1 MTFSRS
7 FIFKT
12 PPNADFVYAL
22 PRKNA
27 AILIPQN
34 FSLTFQRPGSALGEA
49 AAQAISANKQ
59 VVRESPAGMA
69 LRRAAQWQILDIV
82 EIKSE

>member
-27 AILIPQN
+27 AILITQN
-34 FSLTFQRPGSALGEA
+34 FSLIFQQPGFALGDA
-49 AAQAISANKQ
+49 AAQAISRTN
-59 VVRESPAGMA
+59 R
-69 LRRAAQWQILDIV
+69 L
-82 EIKSE
+82 

>member
-1 MTFSRS
+1 VAPFSMTFSRS

-27 AILIPQN
+27 A
-34 FSLTFQRPGSALGEA
+34 T
-49 AAQAISANKQ
+49 
-59 VVRESPAGMA
+59 
-69 LRRAAQWQILDIV
+69 
-82 EIKSE
+82 